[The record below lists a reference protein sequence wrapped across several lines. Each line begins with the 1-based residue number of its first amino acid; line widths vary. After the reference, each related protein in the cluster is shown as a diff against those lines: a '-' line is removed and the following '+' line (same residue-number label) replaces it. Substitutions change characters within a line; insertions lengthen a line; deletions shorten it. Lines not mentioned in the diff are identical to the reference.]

1 MICKYMKNTL
11 PEISLISFE
20 IIRYD
25 IAIQSHV
32 SINVILNSN
41 DSTIPFLSKRR
52 NLRVSR
58 SNRFIFERVVDKI
71 VAVQFARFYKLRANA
86 RWRTARASPCL
97 YSLLILERYYEYR
110 APPFTRNLN
119 ALR

>member
-1 MICKYMKNTL
+1 MKNTL

-20 IIRYD
+20 IIRY
-25 IAIQSHV
+25 IILQYRV
-32 SINVILNSN
+32 TNVILNSN
-41 DSTIPFLSKRR
+41 DSTIPFLSKGR
-52 NLRVSR
+52 NLRVVVRVSR

>member
-1 MICKYMKNTL
+1 MKNTL
-11 PEISLISFE
+11 PERYLISFE

-41 DSTIPFLSKRR
+41 DSTIPFLSKGR
-52 NLRVSR
+52 NLRVVVRVSR